1 MMVKTPADRWKRTIV
16 GYRKKCQ
23 SILAV
28 SENIRYAGVINSYG
42 RTLTGI
48 VRSNVKPLLKTE
60 QAKNEFFVI
69 PTLLNIR
76 EDYSKVLGKMDYML
90 LQHQKISVVVLQK
103 GKITYYISINKK
115 DEDVDRIIPKIR
127 KII

>member
-1 MMVKTPADRWKRTIV
+1 MKHTIV

-28 SENIRYAGVINSYG
+28 SENIRYAGAINSYG

-69 PTLLNIR
+69 PTLLNMR
-76 EDYSKVLGKMDYML
+76 RDSSKVLGKMDYVL

-115 DEDVDRIIPKIR
+115 EEEISRIVPKIQ

>member
-1 MMVKTPADRWKRTIV
+1 MVKTPADRWKRTIV
-16 GYRKKCQ
+16 GYRKNCQ

-28 SENIRYAGVINSYG
+28 SENIRYAGAINSYG

-69 PTLLNIR
+69 PTLLNLR
-76 EDYSKVLGKMDYML
+76 KDSSKVLGKMDYVL
-90 LQHQKISVVVLQK
+90 LQHHKISVIVLQK
-103 GKITYYISINKK
+103 GEITYYISINKK
-115 DEDVDRIIPKIR
+115 EKDVGRIIPKIQ